1 MATTRSPLGKSK
13 IRKASP
19 NKKAMSKKPLVKKA
33 GASLSTN
40 GKKAVVPFIPTKLKL
55 LRPVPSDI
63 EIAQA
68 GKLKP
73 ILQIAAELGIRE
85 NELELFGPYK
95 AKVKLEILD
104 RLAKRPNGNYVD
116 VTAMTPTPLGEG
128 KTTTTVGLSQALG
141 AHLGKRVIT
150 VIRQPSQGPTFGIKG
165 GAAGGGYSLII
176 PMEDFNLHLTGDI
189 HAITAAHNLCAAA
202 LDARMMHESMQDDE
216 KLFNALCPANKKG
229 ERKFSPTMLRRLQKL
244 GINKTDPND
253 LTSEERSRFS
263 RLDIDPNGVQ
273 WRRVI
278 DVNDRFLREVQVG
291 LGKDEAGFEHRSG
304 YDITVASE
312 IMAIL
317 ALTTGLAD
325 MRDRLGKMVVAT
337 SRKGEAVT
345 AEDLGVAGA
354 LTVLMKDAIKPNLM
368 QTLEGTP
375 AFVHAGPFANIAHGQ
390 SSIIADKIALKLADY
405 VITESGF
412 GADIGMEKF
421 MDIKCRYSGL
431 TPQLV
436 VLVATVRAL
445 KMHGGGPK
453 VVAGKPLAPEYT
465 DENLELLRAG
475 LVNLE
480 RHIQNALKF
489 GVNVVV
495 AVNSFATDTRAEVEL
510 IREAA
515 FKFGAM
521 DAVVSTHWAD
531 GGAGARK
538 LAEAVVK
545 AADKKINF
553 EFLYPLEIPIKEKI
567 EKIAR
572 EIYRADG
579 VDYSPEA
586 DEQIARYTRLGFDK
600 LPICMA
606 KTHLSFTTDATKKG
620 APTGFRISVREI
632 HASVGAGF
640 LYPILGDMRTMPGL
654 PTRPAFYD
662 VDLDMKTGKVVGLF

>member
-1 MATTRSPLGKSK
+1 MATKSK
-13 IRKASP
+13 TQKLSP
-19 NKKAMSKKPLVKKA
+19 KKKTIMKKPSNQKTGTAMS
-33 GASLSTN
+33 SN
-40 GKKAVVPFIPTKLKL
+40 GKKAGLSFTPTKLKL

-63 EIAQA
+63 DIAQA

-73 ILQIAAELGIRE
+73 VLQIAEELGIKGS
-85 NELELFGPYK
+85 ELELFGPYK
-95 AKVKLEILD
+95 AKVKLEILE
-104 RLAKRPNGNYVD
+104 RLAKRKHGKYID
-116 VTAMTPTPLGEG
+116 VTAITPTPLGEG

-165 GAAGGGYSLII
+165 GAAGGGYSQII

-189 HAITAAHNLCAAA
+189 HAITAAHNLCSAA
-202 LDARMMHESMQDDE
+202 LDARMMHESQQDDE

-244 GINKTDPND
+244 GINKTNPND
-253 LTSEERSRFS
+253 LSSEERSRFS

-291 LGKDEAGFEHRSG
+291 LGKEEAGFEHRSG

-317 ALTTGLAD
+317 ALTTSLED

-337 SRKGEAVT
+337 SKSGEAVT

-405 VITESGF
+405 VVTESGF

-431 TPQLV
+431 TPHVV

-453 VVAGKPLAPEYT
+453 VVAGKPLAAEYT
-465 DENLELLRAG
+465 EENLDLLTKG
-475 LVNLE
+475 LPNMVQ
-480 RHIQNALKF
+480 HIENALKY

-495 AVNSFATDTRAEVEL
+495 AVNSFANDTEAEVEL
-510 IREAA
+510 VRAAALEA
-515 FKFGAM
+515 GAM
-521 DAVVSTHWAD
+521 DAVVSRHWME
-531 GGAGARK
+531 GGKGAVA
-538 LAEAVVK
+538 LAQAVVK
-545 AADKKINF
+545 AAERPSSF
-553 EFLYPLEIPIKEKI
+553 RFLYPLDQPIKTKI
-567 EKIAR
+567 ETICR

-586 DEQIARYTRLGFDK
+586 EAKIEQFTKLGFAD
-600 LPICMA
+600 LPLCMA
-606 KTHLSFTTDATKKG
+606 KTHLSFTTEAAAKG
-620 APTGFRISVREI
+620 APRGFRVLIRDI
-632 HASVGAGF
+632 RASVGAGF
-640 LYPILGDMRTMPGL
+640 LYPLLGEMRTMPGL
-654 PTRPAFYD
+654 PTRPVFYD
-662 VDLDMKTGKVVGLF
+662 VDLDLKTGKVVGLF